1 MFYYTNFIAETNAWW
16 LRRVRPIWMGATVI
30 WAYAIFHRYY
40 FFGKEAVKAQ
50 RGETVAENKRRAEHN
65 RSHFGFQTRYE
76 PTLERSRKKMI
87 MNLLGDKYD
96 QAIAFENRV
105 EAVATFEALQAKIDE
120 ENDY

>member
-16 LRRVRPIWMGATVI
+16 LRRVRPIWIGAFVI
-30 WAYAIFHRYY
+30 WGYAIFHRYY

-50 RGETVAENKRRAEHN
+50 RGETIAENKRRADHN
-65 RSHFGFQTRYE
+65 RSHFGFHDKYT

-87 MNLLGDKYD
+87 MELLGDKYD
-96 QAIAFENRV
+96 QAVAFENRV
-105 EAVATFEALQAKIDE
+105 EAVGTFEALQARIDE